1 MKFVKGADVYTA
13 KDEKI
18 GTLSRVVIDA
28 KTGDMTDLVVDPGM
42 FGSEKVI
49 PVGLV
54 DVEKEDKIMLRET
67 NQGVDEFLDYE
78 TTHYVPVDQIGNPYE
93 KIETYYWYPPAN
105 YQRPMGGGMI
115 PGVFPDDVLQ
125 TESSI
130 PEGRV
135 AISQGAQVLSADDAQ
150 IGNVEQVITDPESDH
165 VTHFVIGKGFLLKE
179 HKLIPAFWVSKVDD
193 GKIHLS
199 VQARVFER
207 LPDYQPD

>member
-13 KDEKI
+13 SGEKV
-18 GTLSRVVIDA
+18 GTLNRVVIDA
-28 KTGDMTDLVVDPGM
+28 KTGDMTDLVVDRGM
-42 FGSEKVI
+42 FSSEKVI

-54 DVEKEDKIMLRET
+54 DVEQEDKITLRET
-67 NQGVDEFLDYE
+67 NQGVEEFLDYE
-78 TTHYVPVDQIGNPYE
+78 TTHYVPVDQLGDPYE

-105 YQRPMGGGMI
+105 YQRPTGGGMI

-130 PEGRV
+130 PEGRIT
-135 AISQGAQVLSADDAQ
+135 ISQGAQVLSADGAH
-150 IGNVEQVITDPESDH
+150 IGNVEQVITNPESDH
-165 VTHFVIGKGFLLKE
+165 VTHFVVGKGFLLRE

-193 GKIHLS
+193 GKIRLS